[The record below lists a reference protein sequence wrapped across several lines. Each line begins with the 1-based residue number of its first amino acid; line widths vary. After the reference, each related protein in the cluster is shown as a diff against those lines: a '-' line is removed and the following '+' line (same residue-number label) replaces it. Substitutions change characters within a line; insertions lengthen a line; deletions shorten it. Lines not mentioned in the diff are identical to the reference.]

1 MVGRWVLRDAYEF
14 TPSTVFETSTERSW
28 GQIFRLGGTSRIDGV
43 AWYRGDTGT
52 PGPSSLSV
60 WDAVS
65 GARVWK
71 TDSPPDDGTIGW
83 QEVDLSDAPLDWLA
97 LNSQPMVQA
106 YGGTGT
112 SQSYGPQ
119 SAEFHGEVPANVNL
133 QAFRSNNSIG
143 DQLPTTPFTGQAAG
157 LDARIAIIPLT
168 GANVVAANVEA
179 ELARWLR
186 EDGDHYDEGVLKLA
200 YGQAAGANEK
210 AEANGTAITA
220 LQTDVTTLLARL
232 SQAWADTIGSNT
244 EGIPGFITQWDAFY
258 TQFVDITAPAVADL
272 VDAIGTF
279 TGITVFSYLAA
290 LIRFANGIDA
300 PPQLADTPD
309 WELVDETDFVDN
321 LLWPVEADVYRVTLS
336 AFDPEGTSEP
346 VGTETRHAYL
356 AKWCPFNVQFS
367 SEWHYF
373 NTSSADLYR
382 GGRMPGLGLI
392 LQHGGTGH
400 VQAWRRV
407 EAP

>member
-14 TPSTVFETSTERSW
+14 TPSTVVETSTERSW

-186 EDGDHYDEGVLKLA
+186 EDGDHYDEGVIKTIL
-200 YGQAAGANEK
+200 GQASGANETVQSEEFGNAVIHQDTQDILTRCSSALATK
-210 AEANGTAITA
+210 LNDPADAITTA
-220 LQTDVTTLLARL
+220 LTVWTSDPATSIAAGMAKLEELWSDILACFASTPGALLCVVHAYHKFLRDL
-232 SQAWADTIGSNT
+232 TGPPEAAWI
-244 EGIPGFITQWDAFY
+244 
-258 TQFVDITAPAVADL
+258 
-272 VDAIGTF
+272 VDA
-279 TGITVFSYLAA
+279 
-290 LIRFANGIDA
+290 
-300 PPQLADTPD
+300 
-309 WELVDETDFVDN
+309 ETDFTDS
-321 LLWPVEADVYRVTLS
+321 LEWPVQADQYRVFVET
-336 AFDPEGTSEP
+336 FDARG
-346 VGTETRHAYL
+346 
-356 AKWCPFNVQFS
+356 S
-367 SEWHYF
+367 S
-373 NTSSADLYR
+373 
-382 GGRMPGLGLI
+382 
-392 LQHGGTGH
+392 
-400 VQAWRRV
+400 
-407 EAP
+407 